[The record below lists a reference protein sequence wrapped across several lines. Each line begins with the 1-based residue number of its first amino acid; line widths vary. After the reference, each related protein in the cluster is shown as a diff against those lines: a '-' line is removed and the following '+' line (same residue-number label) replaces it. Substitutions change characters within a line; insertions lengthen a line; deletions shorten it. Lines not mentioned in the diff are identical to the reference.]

1 MTAYA
6 LAIDIGASGGRHML
20 GSVRDGRLILEE
32 VYRFPNGT
40 VESQGRLR
48 WDIDA
53 LWGHI
58 LQGMQECK
66 RLGRIPASMGI
77 DTWAVDYVLADEQGR
92 LLGEARAYRD
102 TRTAAYTGRLDPA
115 WLYSRT
121 GIAFQPF
128 NTVYQLMSEPP
139 ELLRRAARFLMLPDY
154 FHWMLSGS
162 MSSEFTNASTT
173 GLLNQCTGDWDP
185 VILQAAG
192 IPPHLFPEK
201 PLAPCARLGRLRPDI
216 AARAGFDCEVILPA
230 THDTGSAYLAVPA
243 EDDRAVY
250 LSSGTWSLLGTQ
262 LPGPILTE
270 EARLAGFT
278 NEGGYGGSTRF
289 LRNIM
294 GLWMLQSI
302 RREQGERYSYA
313 QMAEMA
319 LQGAAYSHTVDA
331 ADGRFLAPGN
341 MTAEILA
348 ALDEQ
353 KALRPENE
361 SELLACVTR
370 SLALCYAK
378 AVKDMER
385 VTGKSFTA
393 IHIVGGGCKN
403 RVLNQWTADAAG
415 LPVLAGPDEAT
426 ALGNV
431 AAQLISRGE
440 LRDLREARSLIR
452 KSFQMTSY
460 EPKGESR

>member
-20 GSVRDGRLILEE
+20 GSLRDGRLALEE
-32 VYRFPNGT
+32 VYRFPNGAL
-40 VESQGRLR
+40 EAEGRLC
-48 WDIDA
+48 WDLEA
-53 LWGHI
+53 LRRHI
-58 LQGMQECK
+58 IQGMKECR
-66 RLGRIPASMGI
+66 RLGKIPASVGV

-92 LLGEARAYRD
+92 LLSEARAYRD
-102 TRTAAYTGRLDPA
+102 TRTAAYTGRLDAA

-128 NTVYQLMSEPP
+128 NTVYQLMSEPR
-139 ELLRRAARFLMLPDY
+139 ELLSRAARCLMLPDY

-173 GLLNQCTGDWDP
+173 GLLDRRTGDWDP
-185 VILQAAG
+185 AVLQAAG

-201 PLAPCARLGRLRPDI
+201 PLNPCARLGQLRPDI
-216 AARAGFDCEVILPA
+216 AEQAGFDCEVILPA
-230 THDTGSAYLAVPA
+230 THDTGSAYMAVPA
-243 EDDRAVY
+243 ADDRVVY

-262 LPGPILTE
+262 LPEPILTE

-294 GLWMLQSI
+294 GLWMLQRI
-302 RREQGERYSYA
+302 RREQDERYSYA
-313 QMAEMA
+313 EMAEMA
-319 LQGAAYSHTVDA
+319 LRGAAYACTVDA

-353 KALRPENE
+353 EAPRPENE